1 MKKAILASVIVVL
14 LSTSIMQ
21 PSSFASQARS
31 PEFYIPVNSDA
42 LSVPQGSASVHRL
55 GNATLHILVSLRL
68 NHEEALARLIS
79 EQSNPA
85 SYNYQRFLSPAQFES
100 RFSPTESQVRSVT
113 GYLQSHGIHVLHVA
127 SDRLLIDAAASPS
140 AVDSA
145 FGITMVSFTL
155 QGKTY
160 YTATG
165 TVTVPFQIAVLV
177 NGIEG
182 LQNFDIATHPALYV
196 NNSAVPSYSP
206 PTGPDASPP
215 YNPATIHEAY
225 NFTGIY
231 KDGYSGTGTSVSI
244 VTAYAFSNSTLANF
258 ESTFAISPKRINVI
272 QPYGQTSQLDLE
284 TTLDTEWMSS
294 TAPNATINVVE
305 GPNPQLSTFTEL
317 FNYVVEHNLSSVM
330 TTSWGTPESQ
340 TPASTMSSDNQTFM
354 QAAAEGITTFAASGD
369 FGAYD
374 NTSSP
379 TVDFPASSPFV
390 TGVGG
395 TWLNLTQ
402 SGSNV
407 AVSSETGWNRSGG
420 GVSTVFARPSWQT
433 GYGNFVSGGGREVP
447 DVSLNAKPSSG
458 YFVYYN
464 NTWDEAGGTSF
475 GAPIWGGI
483 ISLENQLRLAKGE
496 GPIGFLNPAI
506 YRILNSANYT
516 VAFNDITVGYN
527 GYYAAGPGYDMVTGI
542 GTPSV
547 YNLLLVLARQ
557 PTQPLAAHATGSP
570 SWGDIPLSVSLYAN
584 ISGGLRPYSIDW
596 AVNTSSGG
604 WKTFNSSAAT
614 LAEILHAG
622 NYSFRL
628 TVRDNA
634 SETAVSFFNVTAYS
648 APADSMSAGLSGSPS
663 NGDAPLAV
671 SFTASVSS
679 VPFGAVV
686 TSYDYAFGDGAYLL
700 NSSSTAVKH
709 VYAAGGQI
717 SALVTVYAMYAG
729 APNGG
734 YTAQSVFNLVVYPHL
749 TASINSSRLGG
760 SYPLRITFSAAVTG
774 GRQPYAASWQYANQS
789 GVYRSSG
796 ISLNVTYTSVGNY
809 SLTLTVKDYYGSSSN
824 ASENIRIFPPLN
836 GVITVLPSNNGVA
849 PYNATFNASVSGGSG
864 IYFYAWHFGGG
875 ATSHGNPVSHVFVSG
890 GTYRVKLTVN
900 DTAGDTVN
908 ITTQLTIQGLGLIPL
923 LENPTTLI
931 ILFLTVIVAATAG
944 YFIFR
949 KK

>member
-1 MKKAILASVIVVL
+1 MKKVILASVMVVL
-14 LSTSIMQ
+14 LSASLIQ
-21 PSSFASQARS
+21 LSSFPAAGRS
-31 PEFYIPVNSDA
+31 PDFYLPVNSDG
-42 LSVPQGSASVHRL
+42 LPVPAGSASVHKL
-55 GNATLHILVSLRL
+55 DDATFHILVSLKL
-68 NHEEALARLIS
+68 NHEQALATLIA

-85 SYNYQRFLSPAQFES
+85 SYNYHAFLSPAQFDS
-100 RFSPTESQVRSVT
+100 RFSPTESQVHAVT
-113 GYLQSHGIHVLHVA
+113 DYLQSHGIHVLHVA
-127 SDRLLIDAAASPS
+127 SDRLLLEATATPS
-140 AVDSA
+140 SVSSA
-145 FGITMVSFTL
+145 FGVTMISFTL

-160 YTATG
+160 YTAAG
-165 TVTVPFQIAVLV
+165 TVTVPFQIAPLV

-182 LQNFDIATHPALYV
+182 LQNFDVASHPALYV
-196 NNSAVPSYSP
+196 NNSAAPYYTPPS
-206 PTGPDASPP
+206 GPDASPP

-231 KDGYSGTGTSVSI
+231 SDGYSGSGTAVSI
-244 VTAYAFSNSTLANF
+244 VTAYAFSNSTVANF
-258 ESTFAISPKRINVI
+258 DNTFSIVPKRINVL

-294 TAPNATINVVE
+294 TAPNATINVIE

-340 TPASTMSSDNQTFM
+340 TPTSTMSSDNQTFM

-420 GVSTVFARPSWQT
+420 GVSTVFSRPSWQT
-433 GYGNFVSGGGREVP
+433 GYGDFVSGGGREVP

-483 ISLENQLRLAKGE
+483 ISLENQVRLAKSE

-506 YRILNSANYT
+506 YKILNSANYS
-516 VAFNDITVGYN
+516 VSFNDVTSGYN
-527 GYYAAGPGYDMVTGI
+527 GYYSAGPGYDMVTGI

-584 ISGGLRPYSIDW
+584 ITGGLRPYNINW
-596 AVNTSSGG
+596 AINNSSGG
-604 WKTFNSSAAT
+604 WRTFNSSAAT
-614 LAEILHAG
+614 VAKISHAG

-628 TVRDNA
+628 TVTDNA
-634 SETAVSFFNVTAYS
+634 SETSVSFFNVTAYS
-648 APADSMSAGLSGSPS
+648 APGNTMSAALSGTPS

-671 SFTASVSS
+671 SFSTAVSNE
-679 VPFGAVV
+679 PFGVIS
-686 TSYDYAFGDGAYLL
+686 TSFDYAFGDGSYL
-700 NSSSTAVKH
+700 NDSGSATATH
-709 VYAAGGQI
+709 VYSSGDTI
-717 SALVTVYAMYAG
+717 SALVTVYALDTG
-729 APNGG
+729 APNGY
-734 YTAQSVFNLVVYPHL
+734 YTAQSIFSIAVYPHL
-749 TASINSSRLGG
+749 AVSINSSRLGG
-760 SYPLRITFSAAVTG
+760 SYPLRITFTAVVAG

-789 GVYRSSG
+789 VVYRSSG
-796 ISLNVTYTSVGNY
+796 MSLNVTYTAVGNY
-809 SLTLTVKDYYGSSSN
+809 SLFLTVKDYYGSSAN
-824 ASENIRIFPPLN
+824 ASETIRVFPPLN
-836 GVITVLPSNNGVA
+836 GIITVLPSSNGVA

-864 IYFYAWHFGGG
+864 VYFYSWHFGGG
-875 ATSHGNPVSHVFVSG
+875 AVSSGNPVNHVFASG
-890 GTYRVKLTVN
+890 GTYRVKLIVT

-923 LENPTTLI
+923 LENHTTLI
-931 ILFLTVIVAATAG
+931 ILFLTIIIAATAS
-944 YFIFR
+944 YFIVR